1 MGMFD
6 LDTIRAGLFHEPILS
21 GEPRCSNPSK
31 RPDRTRSY
39 LLLVNAYSFRP
50 PQPLRDEERGIRKSG
65 VGQQATYN
73 MGESIPLFDI
83 YPPLINTACP
93 WATTIDDLRLLY
105 KCPSTGAVTTRTSL
119 VNGFDHDPEKHQY
132 AFFDA
137 AQAGSAQNTSVNS
150 LGYSPLTLE
159 AYLGFIK
166 TISDEQLSWSAK
178 GFIVSVTGS
187 VEDIAASYKL
197 IASAARGVQFPLAM
211 EINLSCPNIP
221 DMPPPAYSGEA
232 LTTYLNRLQQ
242 VIIETANNTDDN
254 TPRIPVGLKTPPY
267 THSTQYHT
275 LIAALEATALTG
287 GHCPIS
293 FITAT
298 NTLGS
303 CLLFEPPP
311 SLSNPDSQYPSME
324 TALPGPGIGGMAGAA
339 LHPLALGNVVTLRR
353 LLDERWPDEAGGSVN
368 RGRVRLVGVGG
379 VSDAAGY
386 LRMRTAGADVVGLA
400 TGLGLR
406 GVGVFAEVE
415 GGLERG
421 W

>member
-1 MGMFD
+1 MD
-6 LDTIRAGLFHEPILS
+6 A
-21 GEPRCSNPSK
+21 
-31 RPDRTRSY
+31 
-39 LLLVNAYSFRP
+39 P
-50 PQPLRDEERGIRKSG
+50 P
-65 VGQQATYN
+65 
-73 MGESIPLFDI
+73 PLFNI
-83 YPPLINTACP
+83 HPPLINTACP

-119 VNGFDHDPEKHQY
+119 INGFDHDPERHHY

-137 AQAGSAQNTSVNS
+137 AQAGSAPNASINS
-150 LGYSPLTLE
+150 LGYSPLTLPI
-159 AYLGFIK
+159 YLGFIQ
-166 TISDEQLSWSAK
+166 TISDEQPSWSAK
-178 GFIVSVTGS
+178 GFILSVTGS
-187 VEDIAASYKL
+187 VEDIAVSYQH

-232 LTTYLNRLQQ
+232 LTMYLSRIQQ
-242 VIIETANNTDDN
+242 VVVETANYDDGN
-254 TPRIPVGLKTPPY
+254 TPRIPVGLKIPPY

-275 LIAALEATALTG
+275 LIAALEAATLSG

-293 FITAT
+293 FITTT

-303 CLLFEPPP
+303 CLLLDPSPAPAPPDP
-311 SLSNPDSQYPSME
+311 SSHYPGST
-324 TALPGPGIGGMAGAA
+324 TALPGTGIGGMAGAA
-339 LHPLALGNVVTLRR
+339 LHPLALGNVATLRR
-353 LLDERWPDEAGGSVN
+353 LLDKRWPDEAAGGVN
-368 RGRVRLVGVGG
+368 KGRVRLVGVGG

-386 LRMRTAGADVVGLA
+386 LRMRAAGADVVGLA
-400 TGLGLR
+400 TGLGLK